1 MRSLGTTNKTDHPL
15 VPVVIAAGSN
25 LGDREWHLRRAIDRL
40 RGMISVVRV
49 SSVYSTAAVDS
60 PRGAPDFLNLVLAG
74 MARTAAGP
82 FLDGL
87 KRIEQGLGRRRSVRN
102 APRIIDLDLIF
113 YGALMIRERGLEI
126 PHPRYR
132 TREFVL
138 APLRELALPW
148 VDPSTGE
155 QITSLRGEG
164 IVRRGDSIGAIRP

>member
-1 MRSLGTTNKTDHPL
+1 
-15 VPVVIAAGSN
+15 
-25 LGDREWHLRRAIDRL
+25 
-40 RGMISVVRV
+40 
-49 SSVYSTAAVDS
+49 
-60 PRGAPDFLNLVLAG
+60 

-82 FLDGL
+82 LLDGL

-113 YGALMIRERGLEI
+113 YGGVIIRERGLQI

-138 APLRELALPW
+138 APLRDLSLPW
-148 VDPSTGE
+148 VDPSTGA